1 MALAPLVY
9 VFQGCPFILFI
20 SFFVSTSV
28 ISQLFLSVTRLY
40 GGHPLSL
47 PRASRQFCSPSTAGF
62 SSQSL
67 LPFFPSGI
75 SEFGLYF
82 QAGTYTSKIRLGCTS
97 IFPPLPSYVLA
108 DAVSMCSV
116 DVILYSLLDYF
127 VIHMYIFLLS
137 FNSCMRIGSDLHVHL
152 RYGNF

>member
-1 MALAPLVY
+1 MFFRVVHSYCSFSSSLILA
-9 VFQGCPFILFI
+9 
-20 SFFVSTSV
+20 
-28 ISQLFLSVTRLY
+28 LFLSCFFQSHACTVGVLSACRGPRVSFVRL
-40 GGHPLSL
+40 LL
-47 PRASRQFCSPSTAGF
+47 LAFLASRC
-62 SSQSL
+62 
-67 LPFFPSGI
+67 FPSGI

-82 QAGTYTSKIRLGCTS
+82 QAGTYISKPRLGCAS

-116 DVILYSLLDYF
+116 DVVLYSLLDYF